1 VVPRHGEGRPAGNFG
16 SAGLDLLSLSL
27 SLYLSLALSVYLCLA
42 LSLLTDC
49 SLAQV
54 NLTLSYEVAD
64 DMVNRYKCIP
74 FFLNLTSG
82 THLKHAQF
90 SAIAIGNLARKE
102 V

>member
-1 VVPRHGEGRPAGNFG
+1 
-16 SAGLDLLSLSL
+16 
-27 SLYLSLALSVYLCLA
+27 
-42 LSLLTDC
+42 
-49 SLAQV
+49 V

-82 THLKHAQF
+82 TQLKHAQF

-102 V
+102 VSPLLPLFCSPLVGLLCCGD